1 VLEHELLDVVSPFQ
15 ATVVLL
21 DKLKFNPYLFLAV
34 VFSELEVGEQ
44 ELSVLVVLHLELVS
58 FLVVALEEV

>member
-1 VLEHELLDVVSPFQ
+1 MLEHKFLDVVSPFQ

-21 DKLKFNPYLFLAV
+21 DQLKFDPYLFLAV

-44 ELSVLVVLHLELVS
+44 ELGVLVVLHLKLVP